1 MSEPPNRRGDV
12 ESSLAAVN
20 YCRRILHA
28 LAAISDYPTREP
40 IQLESDDLTRLIE
53 ALAKALDDLAAS
65 LEKGTDPE
73 RLADSSEIL
82 ERLERICKQPGTISK
97 RYPTFLSEIQNT
109 AKLKRG
115 CFIT

>member
-1 MSEPPNRRGDV
+1 M

-40 IQLESDDLTRLIE
+40 IQLESDDLTRLIN

-65 LEKGTDPE
+65 LEMEPIQGDWRIVRKFWNGWK
-73 RLADSSEIL
+73 
-82 ERLERICKQPGTISK
+82 RIC
-97 RYPTFLSEIQNT
+97 R
-109 AKLKRG
+109 
-115 CFIT
+115 